1 MKKILVLVSL
11 SVFFVTGFGFSA
23 VFAESK
29 IGVVDV
35 QRILAEASAS
45 KAMEQNFQAAREK
58 METDLK
64 AKAKIIEDL
73 SQKLEKDAMVMSPDM
88 RAEKEREG
96 RQKVNDFRALEQ
108 TYAQDLQSMEV
119 RYLETMQKEILE
131 VVDQIA
137 VKDNFTIILDAQTA
151 LYYQKVI
158 DITDGVIKALN
169 SRNIKFN

>member
-1 MKKILVLVSL
+1 MKKILVLACVSL
-11 SVFFVTGFGFSA
+11 FLVTGLGA
-23 VFAESK
+23 GAAFAETK
-29 IGVVDV
+29 VGVVNV
-35 QRILAEASAS
+35 QRILAESSAS
-45 KAMEQNFQAAREK
+45 KAMEQKFVAARQK
-58 METDLK
+58 METDLQ
-64 AKAKIIEDL
+64 AKAQVIENL
-73 SQKLEKDAMVMSPDM
+73 SKQLEQNAGMLSSEA

-131 VVDQIA
+131 VVDQVA
-137 VKDNFTIILDAQTA
+137 VKGNFTIILDAQTA

-158 DITDGVIKALN
+158 DVTDDVLKGLN

>member
-1 MKKILVLVSL
+1 MKKILVLACVSL
-11 SVFFVTGFGFSA
+11 FLVTGLGVSSA
-23 VFAESK
+23 FAEAK
-29 IGVVDV
+29 VGVVNV

-45 KAMEQNFQAAREK
+45 KAMEQKFQAARQK
-58 METDLK
+58 METDLQ
-64 AKAKIIEDL
+64 AKAQVIENL
-73 SQKLEKDAMVMSPDM
+73 SKQLEQNAGVLSPEA

-131 VVDQIA
+131 VVDQVA
-137 VKDNFTIILDAQTA
+137 VKGNYTIILDAQTA

-158 DITDGVIKALN
+158 DVTDEVLKGLN